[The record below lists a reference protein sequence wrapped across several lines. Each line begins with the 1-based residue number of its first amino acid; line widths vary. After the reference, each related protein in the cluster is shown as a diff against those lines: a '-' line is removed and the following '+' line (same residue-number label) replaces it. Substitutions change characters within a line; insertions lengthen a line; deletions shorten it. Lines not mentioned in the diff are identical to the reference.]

1 MFNPNF
7 NKFASIKNVVVPQI
21 TDTMDRSMRTQ
32 DLFSYLIKYRIVYL
46 IGEINQEMSA
56 VINASLIFLNAEDS
70 NKEIF
75 LYIHSPGG
83 DVYSG
88 LSIVDCMYNIT
99 APVSTIGIFAASA
112 GALILS
118 AGDKIYT
125 YKHSTIML
133 HQPHGGASGQAT
145 DLTIQVEEM
154 NKKKE
159 IVAQIIF
166 QAIERRKKN
175 QMSYRDFANKLE
187 RDWFLSSQE
196 AFDLG
201 LVDQILNSKY

>member
-1 MFNPNF
+1 MLNIRN
-7 NKFASIKNVVVPQI
+7 IVVPHV
-21 TDTMDRSMRTQ
+21 TDTMDKNLRTQ

-46 IGEINQEMSA
+46 VGEINQEMSA

-70 NKEIF
+70 NKEIY

-88 LSIVDCMYNIT
+88 LSIVDCMQNIT
-99 APVSTIGIFAASA
+99 APIHTICIFAASA

-145 DLTIQVEEM
+145 DLTIQVQEM

-159 IVAQIIF
+159 MVAEIIYN
-166 QAIERRKKN
+166 AIKKRN
-175 QMSYRDFANKLE
+175 KIQLSYENFAAKLE
-187 RDWFLSSQE
+187 RDWYLSSQE
-196 AFDLG
+196 ALDLG
-201 LVDQILNSKY
+201 LVDQILPSKC

>member
-1 MFNPNF
+1 MS
-7 NKFASIKNVVVPQI
+7 SIKNVVIPQV
-21 TDTMDRSMRTQ
+21 TDGMDKTMRTQ
-32 DLFSYLIKYRIVYL
+32 DLFSYLLKYRIIYL
-46 IGEINQEMSA
+46 IGEIGQEMSA
-56 VINASLIFLNAEDS
+56 VINASLIFLNAEDN

-88 LSIVDCMYNIT
+88 LSIVDCMQNIT
-99 APVSTIGIFAASA
+99 APVYTIGIFAASA
-112 GALILS
+112 GALILA

-133 HQPHGGASGQAT
+133 HQPHGGATGQAT
-145 DLTIQVEEM
+145 DLTIHVEEM

-166 QAIERRKKN
+166 QAIAKRKKI
-175 QMSYRDFANKLE
+175 QMSYDAFATKLE

-201 LVDQILNSKY
+201 LVDQILTSKI